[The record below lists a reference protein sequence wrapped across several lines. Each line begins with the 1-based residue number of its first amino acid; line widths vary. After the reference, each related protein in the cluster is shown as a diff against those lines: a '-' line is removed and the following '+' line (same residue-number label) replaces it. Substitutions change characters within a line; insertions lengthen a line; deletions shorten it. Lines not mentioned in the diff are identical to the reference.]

1 MKNLASEVLKHRAVL
16 IAGDEH
22 VLRRRVVADTLAAL
36 GIGPDDFD
44 IEQFNADARPIADW
58 LASVG
63 TAPFMGERRVAI
75 VRHVYRV
82 SKPAE
87 ALTKKA
93 VDALPPTALLLLVGD
108 EENAAS
114 MDAQRRLETSARAWT
129 ALGANKTLHRIEC
142 KVPPAQVQAALR
154 EDAAASG
161 KTLTPAAAAK
171 LAELVGYSYS
181 LAFEELTKIALY
193 VGEAP
198 TIQEADVL
206 AAATPSREWNVWR
219 MIDAILAGQVGRA
232 LHDARVL
239 IGRSKRPEEQIHAE
253 IIPQFLRTLR
263 LAWQAKAQ
271 MDRVPASQYELVRPA
286 LSKAPE
292 PGQRAAAGLARRLSY
307 AQLHAC
313 LAEVAHLDAAT
324 KGLAASASS
333 LDSLEIMALR
343 VAEIVRPK
351 VR

>member
-1 MKNLASEVLKHRAVL
+1 MKNMAPEVLKHRAVL

-22 VLRRRVVADTLAAL
+22 VLRRRVIADTLNAL
-36 GIGPDDFD
+36 GMSADDFD
-44 IEQFNADARPIADW
+44 IEQFNADARPVGDW

-82 SKPAE
+82 SKPGDG
-87 ALTKKA
+87 LTKKA
-93 VDALPPTALLLLVGD
+93 VEALPPSALLLLVGD
-108 EENAAS
+108 DENAATIDS
-114 MDAQRRLETSARAWT
+114 QRRLESNARAWT
-129 ALGANKTLHRIEC
+129 TLGTNKTLHRIEC
-142 KVPPAQVQAALR
+142 KVPSAQVQASLR
-154 EDAAASG
+154 EDATALG
-161 KTLTPAAAAK
+161 KALTPAAAAK

-181 LAFEELTKIALY
+181 LAYEELTKIVLY
-193 VGEAP
+193 VGDAP

-271 MDRVPASQYELVRPA
+271 LDRVPATQYELIRPA

-292 PGQRAAAGLARRLSY
+292 PGQRAAVALARRLSY
-307 AQLHAC
+307 AQLRAC
-313 LAEVAHLDAAT
+313 VAEVAHLDAAT
-324 KGLAASASS
+324 KGLAASASA
-333 LDSLEIMALR
+333 LDSLEILAMR
-343 VAEIVRPK
+343 VADIVRPK
-351 VR
+351 AG

>member
-1 MKNLASEVLKHRAVL
+1 MKNLAPEVLKHRAVL

-22 VLRRRVVADTLAAL
+22 VLRRRVIADTLEAL

-44 IEQFNADARPIADW
+44 IEQFNADARPVADW

-63 TAPFMGERRVAI
+63 TAPFMGDRRVAI

-82 SKPAE
+82 SKPGDL
-87 ALTKKA
+87 LTKKA
-93 VDALPPTALLLLVGD
+93 VDALPASALLLLVGD

-129 ALGANKTLHRIEC
+129 ALGTNKTLHRIEC
-142 KVPPAQVQAALR
+142 RVPAAQVQGALR
-154 EDAAASG
+154 EDATAMG
-161 KTLTPAAAAK
+161 KSLTPGAAAK

-193 VGEAP
+193 AGEAP
-198 TIQEADVL
+198 VIQEADVL

-219 MIDAILAGQVGRA
+219 MIDAMLAGQVGRA

-292 PGQRAAAGLARRLSY
+292 PGQRAASALARRLSY
-307 AQLHAC
+307 AQLRAC
-313 LAEVAHLDAAT
+313 LAEVARLDAAT
-324 KGLAASASS
+324 KGLAASASA
-333 LDSLEIMALR
+333 LDSLELLALR

-351 VR
+351 AS